1 MTTRYRTLIALGAAA
16 AALSLAACGKS
27 EAPAPEATSAAPEAQ
42 STEWTQ
48 ENPTDPAVPVDLPTT
63 AVTNAPAEPAT
74 K

>member
-16 AALSLAACGKS
+16 AALALGACGKS
-27 EAPAPEATSAAPEAQ
+27 ETPAPDAAATPEAQ

-48 ENPTDPAVPVDLPTT
+48 ENPTEAAVPVDLPTT
-63 AVTNAPAEPAT
+63 AVTNAPAEAPT